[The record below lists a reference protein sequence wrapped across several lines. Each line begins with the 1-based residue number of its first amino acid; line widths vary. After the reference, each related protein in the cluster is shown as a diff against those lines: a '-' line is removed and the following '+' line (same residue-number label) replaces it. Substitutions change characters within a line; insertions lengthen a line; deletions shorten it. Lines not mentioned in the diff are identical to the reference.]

1 MFDVER
7 EASGG
12 PGGNARAGQSLCH
25 DLKQPV
31 AAIMIL
37 ASDAA
42 GLPASN
48 LGDQARDRLRQIES
62 QARLLAQMIE
72 EALEPEPEPGC
83 RHLDLPDTDLDAT
96 IRAVVAPVRLTYSG
110 DIRLVRGAPGARV
123 AGNRMQVHRVVANVL
138 DNAVRA
144 SGPDGIVRV
153 ASHLACDRAVV
164 EVDDV
169 GPGWERIPPGHGL
182 GLAYVTEVMAALGGS
197 LSVRRLVV
205 GRTRVR
211 LELPLV
217 PPVG

>member
-1 MFDVER
+1 MFDVAR
-7 EASGG
+7 RSKRGTAGL
-12 PGGNARAGQSLCH
+12 ARAGQRLCH

-37 ASDAA
+37 ASDA
-42 GLPASN
+42 GELPASD
-48 LGDQARDRLRQIES
+48 LGDQTRDRLRRIES

-72 EALEPEPEPGC
+72 DALEPDFEPDIRQLEPPG
-83 RHLDLPDTDLDAT
+83 TDLDAT
-96 IRAVVAPVRLTYSG
+96 IRAVVAPVRLTYPG
-110 DIRLVRGAPGARV
+110 DIRLLRGAQGARV
-123 AGNRMQVHRVVANVL
+123 AGSRMQVHRVVANVL

-169 GPGWERIPPGHGL
+169 GPGWERIPTGHGL
-182 GLAYVTEVMAALGGS
+182 GLGYVTEVMAALGGS

-205 GRTRVR
+205 GRTRVQ

-217 PPVG
+217 PPVR

>member
-1 MFDVER
+1 MIGVAR
-7 EASGG
+7 RSKRGAAGL
-12 PGGNARAGQSLCH
+12 ARAGKSLCH

-48 LGDQARDRLRQIES
+48 LGDQARDRLHQIEC

-72 EALEPEPEPGC
+72 EALEPEPGG
-83 RHLDLPDTDLDAT
+83 RLDLPDTDLDAA
-96 IRAVVAPVRLTYSG
+96 IRAVVAPARLTYSG